1 MTESLNSA
9 TISALAAL
17 CGSLLGAMTSAVASW
32 NAQKHTD
39 RRTRLAAELAYR
51 EQLYSDFITESA
63 KSIFDAT
70 QHTFQDPLRL
80 VPVYAV
86 LNRIRLSSSTRVVDS
101 AEEVLRTVL
110 KTYSEPNLTA
120 ADIQARAAERKDP
133 LRDFSDICRHD
144 LESLW
149 RVL

>member
-1 MTESLNSA
+1 MTEPLNSA

-17 CGSLLGAMTSAVASW
+17 SGSLVGAMGSALASW

-39 RRTRLAAELAYR
+39 RRSRLAAELAYR

-63 KSIFDAT
+63 KAIFDAT

-80 VPVYAV
+80 VPVYA
-86 LNRIRLSSSTRVVDS
+86 LLSRIRLSSSTKVVEG
-101 AEEVLRTVL
+101 AEEVIRTVL
-110 KTYSEPNLTA
+110 KTYSEPNLTP
-120 ADIQARAAERKDP
+120 ADIQAHAAERKDP
-133 LRDFSDICRHD
+133 LRDFSNICRSD